1 MRLLSFNVYRS
12 LGLPG
17 VHYVKPEHLLRHRDA
32 IRAADWVLFP
42 ETWQVN
48 ALLYAFKARIFPS
61 PASYYVGYNKVEMTR
76 ALEVLVPDHL
86 PRTLIL
92 PATAA
97 AVAQVVDELSFPVVL
112 KEPRNSM
119 GRGVFLVESRA
130 ELLDHARRLEV
141 LYVQECLPLEADLR
155 VVYVGDRVVT
165 AYWRRGGDGFHHN
178 IAAGA
183 EADFADVPEAAVAIV
198 DRVARELGINYAGF
212 DIAMVG
218 GHPYFLELNLF
229 FGYAALKARD
239 IHLGPVLLDYLER
252 LARPGNE
259 PPRPVAVGF

>member
-1 MRLLSFNVYRS
+1 
-12 LGLPG
+12 
-17 VHYVKPEHLLRHRDA
+17 
-32 IRAADWVLFP
+32 
-42 ETWQVN
+42 
-48 ALLYAFKARIFPS
+48 
-61 PASYYVGYNKVEMTR
+61 
-76 ALEVLVPDHL
+76 
-86 PRTLIL
+86 
-92 PATAA
+92 
-97 AVAQVVDELSFPVVL
+97 
-112 KEPRNSM
+112 
-119 GRGVFLVESRA
+119 
-130 ELLDHARRLEV
+130 
-141 LYVQECLPLEADLR
+141 
-155 VVYVGDRVVT
+155 VGDRVVT

>member
-1 MRLLSFNVYRS
+1 MRLLSFNPYRS
-12 LGLPG
+12 IGLPG
-17 VHYVKPEHLLRHRDA
+17 VCYVKPEHLLRHRDA
-32 IRAADWVLFP
+32 IKAADWVLFP

-48 ALLYAFKARIFPS
+48 ALIYALKARIFPS
-61 PASYYVGYNKVEMTR
+61 PASYYLGYNKVEMTR
-76 ALEVLVPDHL
+76 ALEALVPDHL

-92 PATAA
+92 PATEA
-97 AVAQVVDELSFPVVL
+97 AVARVVEELSFPLVL
-112 KEPRNSM
+112 KEPRSSM
-119 GRGVFLVESRA
+119 GRGVFLVESRS
-130 ELLDHARRLEV
+130 ELRDHARRLEV
-141 LYVQECLPLEADLR
+141 LYVQEYLPLDADVR

-183 EADFADVPEAAVAIV
+183 EADFGDVPVTAVALV
-198 DRVARELGINYAGF
+198 ERVARELGVNYAGF

-229 FGYAALKARD
+229 FGYAALKAQN
-239 IHLGPVLLDYLER
+239 IHLGPVLRDYLER
-252 LARPGNE
+252 LVRPVDE